1 MPVKRKNI
9 TWAMLSQKV
18 GCRPRN
24 IPYPSYSRL
33 YYLAIEIDKHNYDA
47 MLEVVSYQ
55 RFLQHPK
62 TLNQRRILSSVLY
75 LTSHL
80 RKDILK

>member
-24 IPYPSYSRL
+24 IPYPSFSRL
-33 YYLAIEIDKHNYDA
+33 YNLAVEIDRHNYHA
-47 MLEVVSYQ
+47 MLEIVSYQ
-55 RFLQHPK
+55 RFLQQPK
-62 TLNQRRILSSVLY
+62 TPDQRRKLSTVLY